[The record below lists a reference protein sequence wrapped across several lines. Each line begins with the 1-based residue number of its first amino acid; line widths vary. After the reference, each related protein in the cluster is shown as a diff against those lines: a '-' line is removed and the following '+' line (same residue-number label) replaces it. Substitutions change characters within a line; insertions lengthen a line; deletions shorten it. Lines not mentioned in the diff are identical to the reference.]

1 MLSSISHS
9 LEEEGPI
16 STKFPDLR
24 FLRKF
29 KRWRRGL
36 VGKYLGAG
44 GSVGAWTIKVLS
56 DEINKT
62 GNLGHHH
69 NHLDMGGDCAGRLGN
84 KNIL

>member
-24 FLRKF
+24 FLRKIPT
-29 KRWRRGL
+29 
-36 VGKYLGAG
+36 VAG